1 MFFIE
6 GYPIQ
11 IAPKCNIKKARFIL
25 GGMPI
30 FKRMKLLRFLTL
42 MLLLI
47 PVFSVPA
54 FANVGLIAQGAAK
67 TLHAVFQLPANMVTG
82 GVQSFPLGIVTG
94 TVAGSVK
101 MVAGTV
107 SGAFDMARG
116 AAPYAKYL
124 IFL

>member
-1 MFFIE
+1 
-6 GYPIQ
+6 
-11 IAPKCNIKKARFIL
+11 
-25 GGMPI
+25 
-30 FKRMKLLRFLTL
+30 MKLLRLLAL
-42 MLLLI
+42 MALI
-47 PVFSVPA
+47 FSMTPKPA
-54 FANVGLIAQGAAK
+54 FADGNLGLVVQGLAK
-67 TLHAVFQLPANMVTG
+67 TVHAVFQLPANIATG
-82 GVQSFPLGIVTG
+82 GIQQFPIGLVTG